1 MCHLANFRERRLMIK
16 HDINK
21 VINKKERKGNK
32 LFRPLIK
39 ENIKYIQFNQF
50 FKYYTRN
57 MNKIKESPKIRAK
70 TKGNSYETEI

>member
-1 MCHLANFRERRLMIK
+1 MIK
-16 HDINK
+16 HGINK
-21 VINKKERKGNK
+21 VINKKERKGKN

-50 FKYYTRN
+50 VKCYTRN

-70 TKGNSYETEI
+70 AKGNSYETEI

>member
-1 MCHLANFRERRLMIK
+1 MIK

-21 VINKKERKGNK
+21 VINKKERKGNN

-70 TKGNSYETEI
+70 TKENSYETEI